1 MFIYIKVHYII
12 YTLRYIVQNSPNV
25 LPGCDPGL
33 YIFESFHKIRD
44 AVPPLIE
51 AKEVESSDGNNSVD
65 EEFWNLEKNVE
76 KERKEDKWDEVI
88 AESDHS
94 DSEHSEIVPN
104 SEDSEKGEEC
114 IDETFDRHI
123 DWYIP
128 NSNIKKSLA
137 LQVLYVIK
145 DFLSDNCRKEPT
157 RSEIQNKITELS
169 DINPH
174 FIEDIEELTWDK
186 LRGITKSMWHL
197 LWILCFTL
205 NFNYL
210 FCCYRESVCEYCL

>member
-1 MFIYIKVHYII
+1 M
-12 YTLRYIVQNSPNV
+12 
-25 LPGCDPGL
+25 
-33 YIFESFHKIRD
+33 
-44 AVPPLIE
+44 
-51 AKEVESSDGNNSVD
+51 ESSDGNNSVD

-128 NSNIKKSLA
+128 KSNIKKSLA

-186 LRGITKSMWHL
+186 LRGITKSMWHYFEYFAL
-197 LWILCFTL
+197 HLISITYFVVIEKVSVSIACKNVLC
-205 NFNYL
+205 NVL
-210 FCCYRESVCEYCL
+210 FCTYHRA